1 MGGTQQVVI
10 PYEERSHFT
19 PYHDRSQRWSCI
31 VAHRRAG
38 KTVACI
44 NDLIQGT
51 MTCERPNP
59 RFAYI
64 SPYYAQSKDIAW
76 GYLKEYALPIPGAT
90 PNESELRVDFPNG
103 GRVRLYGAENYDRMR
118 GIALDGVVLDEPAD
132 MDPRVFPEVIRPA
145 LSDRQG
151 WATWIGTPKGH
162 NHFYDIAQTAQSDP
176 KWFYLELKAS
186 QTGIL
191 PQSELDDARKTM
203 TEDQFEQEYECSFEA
218 AVQGAFYGA
227 ELKRAKEEGRIANVA
242 WDRYVDVHTAWD
254 LGVEDST
261 AIIFF
266 QLVGREIHVIEVYE
280 GSGVGLDHYAEV
292 LRSKPY
298 KYGKHYF
305 PHDVQARELG
315 QPGARS
321 RVDTLKLLGVT
332 ASIVPTVGVL
342 DGINAVRRVF
352 DRFWFDAVKAKTLV
366 EALSLYRRDF
376 DEKNKTFRTKPL
388 HDWTS
393 HLADAARYL
402 AVGIP
407 SSPAKNLP
415 IDRYRRDKGR
425 SGPQSFMGV

>member
-10 PYEERSHFT
+10 PYEERPQFT

-64 SPYYAQSKDIAW
+64 APYYAQAKDIAW

-191 PQSELDDARKTM
+191 PRSELDDARKTM

-315 QPGARS
+315 APGARS
-321 RVDTLKLLGVT
+321 RVETLKLLGIT
-332 ASIVPTVGVL
+332 ATVVANIGL
-342 DGINAVRRVF
+342 MDGINAVRRVF
-352 DRFWFDAVKAKTLV
+352 DRFWFDAVNAKTLV